1 MAGSTGSPVFLV
13 EHFPQMKLCSFFQKN
28 VLTGGLWYNS
38 LSYIY
43 ENLLTNKNL

>member
-1 MAGSTGSPVFLV
+1 MVLV
-13 EHFPQMKLCSFFQKN
+13 EHFPQIIPSCFFQKK
-28 VLTGGLWYNS
+28 LLKRALWYNS